1 MRAMGCLGLFVLA
14 NSAFFVV
21 AALAN
26 LIAGDSETE
35 PGVILGLLVFF
46 ALTGYGGY
54 WLYRSSGKKPPNPNP
69 PEQRIL
75 ALAEKNQGRITL
87 AEVVLYCDLKTE
99 EAREQLKSMV
109 RQGLAELHVS
119 EGGEE
124 VYAFGGLMPEEKHS
138 ATDPLED

>member
-1 MRAMGCLGLFVLA
+1 MIVA
-14 NSAFFVV
+14 NSAFFVI

-26 LIAGDSETE
+26 LIAGDSQTE
-35 PGVILGLLVFF
+35 VGVLLGLLVFF
-46 ALTGYGGY
+46 ALVGYGGY
-54 WLYRSSGKKPPNPNP
+54 WLYRSSGKRPPNPIP

-87 AEVVLYCDLKTE
+87 AEVVLHCDLKIE
-99 EAREQLKSMV
+99 EAREHLKTMV

-124 VYAFGGLMPEEKHS
+124 VYAFGGLMPEEKQS
-138 ATDPLED
+138 ASDPLDN

>member
-1 MRAMGCLGLFVLA
+1 MQAMGCLGLLILA
-14 NSAFFVV
+14 SSAFFVM
-21 AALAN
+21 AAIAD
-26 LIAGDSETE
+26 LISGDSKTE
-35 PGVILGLLVFF
+35 PGVLLGLLVFF

-54 WLYRSSGKKPPNPNP
+54 RMYRGGKRPPNPIP
-69 PEQRIL
+69 PQQRIL

-99 EAREQLKSMV
+99 EAREHLKTMV

-124 VYAFGGLMPEEKHS
+124 VYAFGGLMPEEKRS